1 MLKRAIQE
9 VGNLLERQTVV
20 LLQDD
25 GGPLFVWQH
34 RHRLGHRPA
43 ELAPGDE
50 ILDRFGR
57 LRLRGQLDE
66 IDALG
71 GLRDRRPPL
80 AADPVAA
87 QVQRDAVEPGRELR
101 LALEPA
107 ERAER
112 AEKGFLG
119 DVAGVLFAADHPVR
133 ERVNRPLPA
142 QHELVEAVEI
152 AAA

>member
-9 VGNLLERQTVV
+9 VGNLLEGETVV

-25 GGPLFVWQH
+25 GGPLIVWKH
-34 RHRLGHRPA
+34 GHRLGHRPA
-43 ELAPGDE
+43 ELAPGHE

-57 LRLRGQLDE
+57 LRLRRELDE

-71 GLRDRRPPL
+71 RLRNRRPPF

-87 QVQRDAVEPGRELR
+87 QIQRDAVEPRRELR
-101 LALEPA
+101 LAFEPA
-107 ERAER
+107 EGAER
-112 AEKGFLG
+112 SEKGFLG
-119 DVAGVLFAADHPVR
+119 DVARVFFAADDPVR
-133 ERVNRPLPA
+133 ERVNGPLPA
-142 QHELVEAVEI
+142 QHELVETVEI